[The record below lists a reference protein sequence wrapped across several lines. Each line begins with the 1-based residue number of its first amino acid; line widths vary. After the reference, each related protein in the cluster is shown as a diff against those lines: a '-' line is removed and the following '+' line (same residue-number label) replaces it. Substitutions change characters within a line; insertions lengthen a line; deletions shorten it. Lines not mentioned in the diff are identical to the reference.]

1 MKKVKYKGHGRQG
14 RRGTAL
20 TLLEATIERGT
31 NHEGTELTKGQIKR
45 IETEI
50 SVLEER
56 LKRG

>member
-1 MKKVKYKGHGRQG
+1 MKKVKYRGHGLQE

-20 TLLEATIERGT
+20 TLLTATIERGT

-45 IETEI
+45 IQTEI

-56 LKRG
+56 LKR

>member
-1 MKKVKYKGHGRQG
+1 MKKIKYKGHGRQE
-14 RRGTAL
+14 RRGTAI

-56 LKRG
+56 LKR

>member
-1 MKKVKYKGHGRQG
+1 MKKVKYKGYGRQE

-20 TLLEATIERGT
+20 TLLEATIKRGT
-31 NHEGTELTKGQIKR
+31 NHEGTELTKTQIKR

-56 LKRG
+56 LKR

>member
-1 MKKVKYKGHGRQG
+1 MKKVKYKGHGRQE

-20 TLLEATIERGT
+20 TLLEATIKRGT
-31 NHEGTELTKGQIKR
+31 NHEGTELTKTHIKR

-56 LKRG
+56 LKR